1 VPYTPNYSLLFY
13 FVTGEEILEGTLLH
27 RFIFGDDTFRN
38 SRLSLIPAVPEVD
51 LGKSLVSCPSQ
62 IFCGMYTCLCFLL
75 RTVVFCE

>member
-13 FVTGEEILEGTLLH
+13 FVTSEEILEGSLLH

-62 IFCGMYTCLCFLL
+62 IFCDVHLL
-75 RTVVFCE
+75 MSPVENSGVL